1 MTDNHRG
8 EQLHYVTIED
18 EPHDLEE
25 EIRGAAGD
33 GDNDSVMNV
42 FIKLYQEGRTE
53 DIEYI
58 LSRHLFN
65 EQETATALERIGAAA
80 MKQTTHSL

>member
-1 MTDNHRG
+1 MTVNYRG
-8 EQLHYVTIED
+8 EQLHLVNIED

-33 GDNDSVMNV
+33 GNNDTVMNV
-42 FIKLYQEGRTE
+42 LVKLYQEGRTE
-53 DIEYI
+53 DIKYI

-65 EQETATALERIGAAA
+65 EEQTATALERIRAAA
-80 MKQTTHSL
+80 MKTDYA

>member
-1 MTDNHRG
+1 M
-8 EQLHYVTIED
+8 TIED

-33 GDNDSVMNV
+33 GDTDTVMNV

-58 LSRHLFN
+58 LSRNLFN

>member
-1 MTDNHRG
+1 MTVNYRG
-8 EQLHYVTIED
+8 EQLHLVNIED
-18 EPHDLEE
+18 EPHALEE

-53 DIEYI
+53 DIKYI

-65 EQETATALERIGAAA
+65 EEQTATALERIRAAA
-80 MKQTTHSL
+80 MKTDYA